1 VLFCCSP
8 ISVSCVLLNLRK
20 PSQLVKLLKI
30 NQKRHSVSALV
41 LTYTL
46 VFTYIIV
53 PEAQCPTPPKGIAA
67 ALSYLIDDTRRRP
80 SNIINAR
87 LCGREP
93 DHVVHLA
100 SPASTSTCTSRQ
112 ARGAA
117 GWTCF
122 DQPLGELLN
131 RLPEF
136 CERKLCE
143 RNFGCLLHLMRCGNG
158 TPCASAE
165 QTRLVSRLRHRCDR
179 GLEMISTH
187 WTEMP

>member
-131 RLPEF
+131 RLPVVRTKLWVF
-136 CERKLCE
+136 IAPDALRK
-143 RNFGCLLHLMRCGNG
+143 RNAMRIGRAN
-158 TPCASAE
+158 P
-165 QTRLVSRLRHRCDR
+165 V
-179 GLEMISTH
+179 GLEVEAQM
-187 WTEMP
+187 